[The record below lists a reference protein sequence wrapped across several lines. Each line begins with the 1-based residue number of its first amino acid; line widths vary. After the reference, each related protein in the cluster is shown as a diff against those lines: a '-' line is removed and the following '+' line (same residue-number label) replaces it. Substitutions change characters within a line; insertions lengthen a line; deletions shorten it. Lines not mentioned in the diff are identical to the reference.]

1 MTVRIAASAR
11 LALPLAVFAGA
22 AIAQPPPPPPQG
34 EPRTMERRVEVR
46 IDNGGPPEVVI
57 NGERIA
63 PERIR
68 PRGDG
73 AFEIRDARGDAIVEV
88 IEVPNRSQGR
98 RMQAPEPPRPMIGVV
113 LAPIDPVL
121 ARHLKLDPAIVTMVA
136 EVMDGSPAM
145 EAGLVPGDLLLEIGG
160 GSASIERIAE
170 VVARQGPDGEVKV
183 RVLHDGEKRVVKMR
197 PRMMVPPQPAL
208 PVEGMRWMPP
218 QGEPGMAFEFD
229 DRGDRPPQGGDWQDL
244 RSSLERMRERMGGEV
259 RERMQSW
266 REQWEGPWGEEHIRR
281 PLREFREQTRH
292 EFEQMMHEMDRYEDE
307 MRERLERR
315 WRDLQD
321 EWRRRNE
328 EIWNRGPGPDDR
340 PRWREDRPR
349 DEQPQR
355 VRPRRDGG
363 EGGRAPGRPSDAPP
377 IPSSPA

>member
-1 MTVRIAASAR
+1 
-11 LALPLAVFAGA
+11 
-22 AIAQPPPPPPQG
+22 
-34 EPRTMERRVEVR
+34 
-46 IDNGGPPEVVI
+46 
-57 NGERIA
+57 
-63 PERIR
+63 
-68 PRGDG
+68 
-73 AFEIRDARGDAIVEV
+73 
-88 IEVPNRSQGR
+88 
-98 RMQAPEPPRPMIGVV
+98 
-113 LAPIDPVL
+113 
-121 ARHLKLDPAIVTMVA
+121 
-136 EVMDGSPAM
+136 
-145 EAGLVPGDLLLEIGG
+145 
-160 GSASIERIAE
+160 
-170 VVARQGPDGEVKV
+170 
-183 RVLHDGEKRVVKMR
+183 
-197 PRMMVPPQPAL
+197 
-208 PVEGMRWMPP
+208 MPP

-229 DRGDRPPQGGDWQDL
+229 DRGRPAPDGDWQDL

-349 DEQPQR
+349 DEQPPR

>member
-22 AIAQPPPPPPQG
+22 AIAKPPPPPPQG

-68 PRGDG
+68 LRGDG

-160 GSASIERIAE
+160 GSASI
-170 VVARQGPDGEVKV
+170 
-183 RVLHDGEKRVVKMR
+183 
-197 PRMMVPPQPAL
+197 
-208 PVEGMRWMPP
+208 
-218 QGEPGMAFEFD
+218 
-229 DRGDRPPQGGDWQDL
+229 
-244 RSSLERMRERMGGEV
+244 
-259 RERMQSW
+259 
-266 REQWEGPWGEEHIRR
+266 
-281 PLREFREQTRH
+281 
-292 EFEQMMHEMDRYEDE
+292 
-307 MRERLERR
+307 
-315 WRDLQD
+315 
-321 EWRRRNE
+321 
-328 EIWNRGPGPDDR
+328 
-340 PRWREDRPR
+340 
-349 DEQPQR
+349 
-355 VRPRRDGG
+355 
-363 EGGRAPGRPSDAPP
+363 
-377 IPSSPA
+377 